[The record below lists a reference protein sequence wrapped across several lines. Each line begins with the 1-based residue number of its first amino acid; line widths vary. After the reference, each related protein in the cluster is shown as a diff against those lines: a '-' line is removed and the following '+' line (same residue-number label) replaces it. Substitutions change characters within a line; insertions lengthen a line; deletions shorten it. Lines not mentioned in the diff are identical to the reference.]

1 MIRKFTFT
9 LVILLLCLM
18 GAHSQKVPS
27 QRPKLMI
34 FILIDQL
41 NTEQIVAFRD
51 QFSDNGFNRLI
62 NGGSFFRNTSHP
74 VGSTYM
80 GTNLATIATGAY
92 PSTHG
97 IISDWW
103 YDHLRSKEV
112 HAAYGDLA
120 VIDKDANQYP
130 STDRLMTSTIIDE
143 LKWMTNGKSR
153 VAAIGLNQN
162 YLVWSGGHN
171 PDYLFELN
179 NSTGHFDLVQSSD
192 STLTAPD
199 WVKKFNK
206 KDLLSTYCNRE
217 WGPVKNLN
225 QYYQMKFFSDER
237 SNNNAFIYSLEKQ
250 EGEGKYIPVIHS
262 PYGNK
267 IIRDFAMSQ
276 IINEQYGKDNIPDVL
291 TLHFT
296 TRSVHGKHNSMFD
309 AETQDMLLRLDMEI
323 ADILKIVDD
332 EVGLENTLVALTSVA
347 APQRDMSESEKH
359 KIPTGVF
366 SGDKAASLTNLFLMA
381 KYGQGKWVMTYND
394 AQLYLN
400 HKLIEER
407 KVDMKEIKRQAAD
420 FLSDMQGVAY
430 AVPVEELN
438 YSASDINSL
447 KSLKLN
453 YYPNRS
459 GDIAIK
465 IRPGWYEEFN
475 DGKRINRDWNA
486 SHLPLIFFGWKVNP
500 QNIYHAIS
508 ATRIA
513 PTICSFLEIPFP
525 NGCESEPLPGLT
537 Y

>member
-1 MIRKFTFT
+1 MIRRYAVTFI
-9 LVILLLCLM
+9 ILLFSLNSV
-18 GAHSQKVPS
+18 HSQKVPS
-27 QRPKLMI
+27 QRPKLLL
-34 FILIDQL
+34 FILVDQL

-62 NGGSFFRNTSHP
+62 NGGSFFRNTSHAG
-74 VGSTYM
+74 GSSYM
-80 GTNLATIATGAY
+80 GTNLATIATGAH

-103 YDHLRSKEV
+103 FDQIRSKEV
-112 HAAYGDLA
+112 HAAYGDI
-120 VIDKDANQYP
+120 VNIKEGIRQYP
-130 STDRLMTSTIIDE
+130 STQSLMSSTITDE
-143 LKWMTNGKSR
+143 LKWMTNGKAR
-153 VAAIGLNQN
+153 VASIGLNQDH
-162 YLVWSGGHN
+162 LIWSAGHN
-171 PDYLFELN
+171 PDYIYELN
-179 NSTGHFDLVQSSD
+179 NSSGDFDLVQSTD
-192 STLTAPD
+192 SALTAPT
-199 WVKKFNK
+199 WVKKFNR
-206 KDLLSTYCNRE
+206 KDLLSTYSNRE
-217 WGPVKNLN
+217 WGPVKDLN
-225 QYYQMKFFSDER
+225 QYYQMRFFSDER
-237 SNNNAFIYSLEKQ
+237 SNNHAFIYSLAKQ
-250 EGEGKYIPVIHS
+250 EGDRAYIPVIHS

-276 IINEQYGKDNIPDVL
+276 IINEEYGQDNIPDIL

-296 TRSVHGKHNSMFD
+296 SRTVHGKQSGMFS

-323 ADILKIVDD
+323 ADILKTVDD
-332 EVGLENTLVALTSVA
+332 EVGLENTLVALTSIA
-347 APQRDMSESEKH
+347 APQRNLAESQKH

-366 SGDKAASLTNLFLMA
+366 SGEKAASLTNLFLMA

-407 KVDMKEIKRQAAD
+407 KVDLKEIKQEAAD
-420 FLSDMQGVAY
+420 FLSDMQGIAY

-465 IRPGWYEEFN
+465 IRPGWYEELN
-475 DGKRINRDWNA
+475 DGKKINRAWSA

-500 QNIYHAIS
+500 QNVYQAIS